1 MPLIFSS
8 LERIEVIS
16 NAMELRGFGK
26 KKKRTW
32 YHATAFLTGRL
43 YYNQYR
49 CGFINSI
56 TRFTKGECMY
66 SVFAFYH
73 YERVTYCLTLTK
85 DFLGLSFIHFV
96 FSMFHIFDMFNE
108 KKRRFS
114 YELEGYVL
122 Q

>member
-56 TRFTKGECMY
+56 E
-66 SVFAFYH
+66 SVQS
-73 YERVTYCLTLTK
+73 TPTSSL
-85 DFLGLSFIHFV
+85 LSGGVNGPF
-96 FSMFHIFDMFNE
+96 
-108 KKRRFS
+108 
-114 YELEGYVL
+114 
-122 Q
+122 